1 MPESQSVQE
10 LMFDGGDAVAVFT
23 DGQPLPPD
31 ALVAHRGE
39 TASRTQ
45 GKHSLFKSQIEGGK
59 KKKEIFKFRRSYC
72 TPALSHVNHN

>member
-10 LMFDGGDAVAVFT
+10 LMFDGGDAVAVIT

-45 GKHSLFKSQIEGGK
+45 GKHSLFKSQIEGGEK
-59 KKKEIFKFRRSYC
+59 KKTSSNLEDHTVLLPYLK
-72 TPALSHVNHN
+72 